1 MLLFSIVLL
10 PFYSNELCCFGNVS
24 LFPFFFFFFFI
35 SSSRLF
41 SSGVAAANHLLP
53 SDLCPLRPL
62 LYYRIR
68 PPYFLIIVRFFS
80 PSNLFPTLK
89 NVCTLAAILDGQL
102 NLQYSKN
109 LTGFCFI
116 IHFIFLRLLYNVAQ
130 LESEICRQ
138 FSSPSAY
145 KSISYTQRSIP
156 SVALAHVAF
165 ASLSG

>member
-1 MLLFSIVLL
+1 MRSVVL
-10 PFYSNELCCFGNVS
+10 EM
-24 LFPFFFFFFFI
+24 FPFFP
-35 SSSRLF
+35 SSSSSSSLPLGCSLRVWPQPIICFHPTSALYALF
-41 SSGVAAANHLLP
+41 
-53 SDLCPLRPL
+53 

-80 PSNLFPTLK
+80 LSNLFPTLK
-89 NVCTLAAILDGQL
+89 KTNVCALAAVLDGQL

-116 IHFIFLRLLYNVAQ
+116 IHFIFLWLLYNVAQ

-138 FSSPSAY
+138 FSSPFAY

-156 SVALAHVAF
+156 SVALAHVA
-165 ASLSG
+165 LRRVI